1 MKIINCTIATTLL
14 SKDPISL
21 VGENQLLENL
31 QVVFLLVMLARYIGV
46 ARQLQGYL
54 KAMFFGAAVGVVGCL
69 FREIEFNPDGPYGW
83 LDWLLRV
90 PGRICAIT
98 LGLPVIIWATKAV
111 RHRPGAIPR
120 MALTTCWGRFGCLG
134 VMLLLIA
141 AGIDQR
147 FFNEKAAMGWEEAL
161 ESLAYCLLAASSFIP
176 IRLIRACE
184 FLLLLL
190 LRPL

>member
-1 MKIINCTIATTLL
+1 MAIIDVSIATTRL
-14 SKDPISL
+14 SKDPVSL

-31 QVVFLLVMLARYIGV
+31 QVIFLLVMLVRYIGV

-69 FREIEFNPDGPYGW
+69 FREIEFDPDGPYGW

-90 PGRICAIT
+90 PGRICAVT
-98 LGLPVIIWATKAV
+98 LGLPVVIWATRAV

-120 MALTTCWGRFGCLG
+120 MAFTTGWGRLGCLG
-134 VMLLLIA
+134 LVLLVIA

-147 FFNEKAAMGWEEAL
+147 LFNEKGAMGWEEAL

-176 IRLIRACE
+176 LKLIWACE
-184 FLLLLL
+184 FPQSAHH
-190 LRPL
+190 RR